1 MMKEY
6 LNLIALTKN
15 LDNLNDKDLKSYL
28 SIGLAG
34 EVGEVL
40 NLIKKDLFYTNNS
53 VERERICDELGDCLY
68 YLCNLVNE
76 LGFTFDD
83 VVNKNSEKVKKI
95 IDKHSAYR

>member
-1 MMKEY
+1 MKEY

-40 NLIKKDLFYTNNS
+40 NLIKKDLFYTNHS

-76 LGFTFDD
+76 LGFTIDD
-83 VVNKNSEKVKKI
+83 VIDKNSKKVKKI

>member
-1 MMKEY
+1 MKEY

>member
-6 LNLIALTKN
+6 LSLIALTKN

-40 NLIKKDLFYTNNS
+40 NLIKKDLFYTNNT
-53 VERERICDELGDCLY
+53 VERERICDELGDCFY
-68 YLCNLVNE
+68 YLCNLVSE
-76 LGFTFDD
+76 LGFTIDD
-83 VVNKNSEKVKKI
+83 VIDKNSKKVKKI
-95 IDKHSAYR
+95 IDKHSTYR